1 MAERPDH
8 DELDPAEL
16 AAAEALDRQIDAVL
30 AGRAGRDVAPEVSW
44 LTAAVRTD
52 PPPTVAATVEQRQQ
66 RVLRIRWRPVRWAA
80 AAMGYLYVS
89 HGLGNVIAGDWVA
102 RGIGEHHSPHLM
114 LEGGAAFIA
123 VGIAVLAGALRP
135 RLLPVSVI
143 TGVPLA
149 LLLGYNGIGE
159 VGEFAAGAALHLS
172 QGVVGIVLAVLFWR
186 TWRDTRGRIGE

>member
-1 MAERPDH
+1 LADRPEH
-8 DELDPAEL
+8 EALDPTDL

-30 AGRAGRDVAPEVSW
+30 AGRAGRDAAPELTW
-44 LTAAVRTD
+44 ITAAVRTD
-52 PPPTVAATVEQRQQ
+52 PPPRVATTVAERAE

-80 AAMGYLYVS
+80 AAMAYLYLS
-89 HGLGNVIAGDWVA
+89 HGLGNIVVGDWVA
-102 RGIGEHHSPHLM
+102 RGVGEHHSPHLM

-135 RLLPVSVI
+135 RLLPVSVVA
-143 TGVPLA
+143 GVPLA
-149 LLLGYNGIGE
+149 LVLGYNGIGE

-172 QGVVGIVLAVLFWR
+172 QGVVGIVLAMMFWR